1 MIHSKDSRFTPF
13 HLLPKIE
20 FMKIKSLKLSH
31 SVSLFSL
38 LLLLLLCVFVVYRL
52 LSPMLFVHYYGES
65 VCVSLIR
72 YSATG
77 WCWCCRAV
85 SVHCFYV
92 LDFLIRCSF
101 FIVTVV
107 LLGCLSVG
115 WLNGWLLV
123 TSRLTRDQYNL
134 FLVVNFCAYL
144 FFVRFNILDI
154 MISHTQNS
162 STNSSSSSSQSSSH
176 FTLLSSLLSLG
187 FVQAESN

>member
-31 SVSLFSL
+31 SVSLFSLL

-101 FIVTVV
+101 FYCYCCVA
-107 LLGCLSVG
+107 
-115 WLNGWLLV
+115 W
-123 TSRLTRDQYNL
+123 
-134 FLVVNFCAYL
+134 
-144 FFVRFNILDI
+144 
-154 MISHTQNS
+154 
-162 STNSSSSSSQSSSH
+162 
-176 FTLLSSLLSLG
+176 LSLSWLAQWLASRDFSFDSRSIQSLFG
-187 FVQAESN
+187 CELLRLFVFRSLQHTRHNDFTHTKQQHQQQQQ